1 MSENDDVYGRESIW
15 MKESVL
21 EDWNAS
27 VEYARTK
34 LLVEKVKG
42 RVTFLEEEVL
52 SVVKSVGA

>member
-1 MSENDDVYGRESIW
+1 MSENDDMYGRESIW

-21 EDWNAS
+21 EDWSAS

-42 RVTFLEEEVL
+42 RVGFLEEEVL

>member
-21 EDWNAS
+21 EDWSAS

>member
-42 RVTFLEEEVL
+42 RVGFLEEEVL